1 MHMQLTK
8 EAVGILVA
16 NACICD

>member
-1 MHMQLTK
+1 MHMQLTE
-8 EAVGILVA
+8 EADGILVA